1 MKTRIYWLEKF
12 PNGASLGIMPR
23 PRGDDWLEDDIRSI
37 KKQGVDVLVCL
48 LEPAEIRELA
58 LTMEQVTAIRN
69 GLRFIHFP
77 FPDREAPPTGSYT
90 EKLLRTLEAAID
102 NGETICIHCR
112 MGIGRSA
119 IIAGSLMLL
128 KGARYDDLL
137 AKISKARGLKVPDT
151 AEQESWLKSRAR

>member
-23 PRGDDWLEDDIRSI
+23 PRGDDWLEDDMRSI

-48 LEPAEIRELA
+48 LEPSEIRELS

-77 FPDREAPPTGSYT
+77 FPDREAPPVSSYT
-90 EKLLRTLEAAID
+90 EKFLRTLEAAID
-102 NGETICIHCR
+102 EGATICIHCR

-119 IIAGSLMLL
+119 VIAGSLMML

-151 AEQESWLKSRAR
+151 EEQVAWLKNRAS